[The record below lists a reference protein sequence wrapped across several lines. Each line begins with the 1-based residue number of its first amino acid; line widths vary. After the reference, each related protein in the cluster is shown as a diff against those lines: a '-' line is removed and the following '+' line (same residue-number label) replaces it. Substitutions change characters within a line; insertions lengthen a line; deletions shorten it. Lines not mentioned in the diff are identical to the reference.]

1 MMKKIII
8 LTGSELRHE
17 FFRKYMSIQT
27 SVKVD
32 HTFCESLKG
41 NLASKVKDEA
51 KNSLR
56 SQHLK
61 DREKSEIDFFESFC
75 QLTEDKS
82 NPIFI
87 EKGEINLEKHVN
99 KIISLNPDFIISY
112 GCSIIRSDLLKV
124 FSGRFINIHLGL
136 SPYYRGSGTNFWPFV
151 EDKLSLIGTTFMHI
165 DEGVDTGK
173 IIHQIRASIIQ
184 GDSIHSIGNRLIQD
198 SAKECLKLI
207 KNFDSLKESKETT
220 NIEGRLFRN
229 KDFTED
235 SIQEAYKNLDRKI
248 NNYLENKRLIDREFP
263 IINASI

>member
-1 MMKKIII
+1 
-8 LTGSELRHE
+8 
-17 FFRKYMSIQT
+17 
-27 SVKVD
+27 
-32 HTFCESLKG
+32 
-41 NLASKVKDEA
+41 
-51 KNSLR
+51 
-56 SQHLK
+56 
-61 DREKSEIDFFESFC
+61 
-75 QLTEDKS
+75 
-82 NPIFI
+82 
-87 EKGEINLEKHVN
+87 
-99 KIISLNPDFIISY
+99 
-112 GCSIIRSDLLKV
+112 
-124 FSGRFINIHLGL
+124 
-136 SPYYRGSGTNFWPFV
+136 
-151 EDKLSLIGTTFMHI
+151 MHI